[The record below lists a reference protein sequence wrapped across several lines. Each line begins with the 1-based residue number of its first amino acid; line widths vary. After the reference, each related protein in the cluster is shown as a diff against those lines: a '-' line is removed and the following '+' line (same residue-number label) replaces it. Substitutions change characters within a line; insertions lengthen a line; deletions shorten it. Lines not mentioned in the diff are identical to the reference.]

1 MRVYLIVLILSLL
14 VGCVTAPHTVLQPKS
29 FEDSSFTREQR
40 DQVFLTAQLY
50 IFSGNMEKAEEVLT
64 EGVLKSS
71 KEDAL
76 EFRLMLARVESEL
89 GKVEGAYK
97 RYVDL
102 ANEFPA
108 NENVLKEVAQFLY
121 SIRLKDDAYGLY
133 SRLIKINPK
142 ESNYWI
148 YRGLLALELADAKEA
163 WDSFNYLIRKSK
175 DAKHLGHLYMG
186 KLMQMTGF
194 QPKARAQFRK
204 CLKVKEATKECALEL
219 ARETYDIGRR
229 KQAARILERYLG
241 KQKFR
246 SNRELAEQ
254 LVDWYVK
261 AKDISKAISVVESME
276 RVSPADIKVKRK
288 AAMLKVQAKD
298 YSGALERM
306 EIIVKYEKAN
316 EQDILNY
323 VNLLRLQKSEDVAL
337 RYMSSIMESE
347 KIGERLFFKKYEM
360 EKAKLGFKSA
370 SKNLNNICKKNLNKS
385 ECFYVYSYAL
395 WSSGEKKAARKK
407 LESIVRNKKV
417 TSSKLEYFLS
427 QMYYDEKREDKAMT
441 VIDKIIFKDDS
452 YAPALNFK
460 AYHLIQNGL
469 SPVQAEKLSLRAVSI
484 EPRNGHY
491 LDTYGYV
498 LFKKGSLKEAAAILR
513 EAVKLNPK
521 EPEILEHLADVY
533 VQTQNIKEAIRLYAL
548 ASELYK
554 GENQDRVGGKIAQIR
569 SKGKDPKRSISSVST
584 GNKSDSK

>member
-1 MRVYLIVLILSLL
+1 M
-14 VGCVTAPHTVLQPKS
+14 GCVTAPHTVLQPKS
-29 FEDSSFTREQR
+29 FEDSSLTREQR

-360 EKAKLGFKSA
+360 EKAKLGFKNA
-370 SKNLNNICKKNLNKS
+370 SKNLSKACKKNLNKS

-427 QMYYDEKREDKAMT
+427 QMYYDEKRKSKAMT

-460 AYHLIQNGL
+460 GYHMIQNGL
-469 SPVQAEKLSLRAVSI
+469 NPVQAEKLSLRAVSI
-484 EPRNGHY
+484 EARNGHY

-513 EAVKLNPK
+513 EAVKLNPD